1 MSQLREQIVQAVR
14 LSLALA
20 ATIGVVWGVQ
30 GLRQGF
36 QEQMNHPDT
45 SITQSATYQR

>member
-20 ATIGVVWGVQ
+20 ATIGAVWGMQ
-30 GLRQGF
+30 SLHQGF
-36 QEQMNHPDT
+36 REQVSYPNQ
-45 SITQSATYQR
+45 TQPAYYQR

>member
-20 ATIGVVWGVQ
+20 AAIGVVWGIQ
-30 GLRQGF
+30 SLRQDF
-36 QEQMNHPDT
+36 QEQVSYPAL
-45 SITQSATYQR
+45 SPTQPTYPQR

>member
-20 ATIGVVWGVQ
+20 ATIAVVWGIQ
-30 GLRQGF
+30 ILRQGF
-36 QEQMNHPDT
+36 VEQVSYPHT
-45 SITQSATYQR
+45 SVTQPATYQR